1 MIPKPWPEELR
12 ELLSAASLVAQVYEQ
27 EHTLADAAY
36 SHLVALRR
44 DLLRAGSSATL
55 GTWSPAEARAQS
67 AGVALLT
74 AIRHELDGDEDL
86 ATRWRVL
93 YGEALD
99 RDVN

>member
-1 MIPKPWPEELR
+1 MIPRPWPDGLHEAL
-12 ELLSAASLVAQVYEQ
+12 AAALLVAEVYEQ
-27 EHTLADAAY
+27 EHALADAAY
-36 SHLVALRR
+36 AHLVALRR
-44 DLLRAGSSATL
+44 DLLRAGSSVTL

-86 ATRWRVL
+86 ATRWRTL
-93 YGEALD
+93 YDDALD